1 MDTQTLLVIIIAL
14 LSANLIFVGIYI
26 VLILKEVRAAIT
38 KINGILDS
46 AEAVSSAVATPIV
59 GASGAISA
67 FSEGMKAFK
76 IIRDLRGKKQKSEAR
91 KQKVENDDD
100 E

>member
-26 VLILKEVRAAIT
+26 VLILKEVKT
-38 KINGILDS
+38 TVMKINEILDS
-46 AEAVSSAVATPIV
+46 AATVSNAVATPIA

-67 FSEGMKAFK
+67 FTEGIQAFK
-76 IIRDLRGKKQKSEAR
+76 VIRGLVGRKKSP
-91 KQKVENDDD
+91 KQVE
-100 E
+100 EVEEE

>member
-26 VLILKEVRAAIT
+26 VLILKEVKT
-38 KINGILDS
+38 TVMKINEILDS
-46 AEAVSSAVATPIV
+46 AATVSNAVATPIV

-67 FSEGMKAFK
+67 FTEGVKAFK
-76 IIRDLRGKKQKSEAR
+76 ALKNLNTTTKKKKTVKEVTEDVEEA
-91 KQKVENDDD
+91 
-100 E
+100 

>member
-26 VLILKEVRAAIT
+26 VLILKEVRTTVT
-38 KINGILDS
+38 KINEILDN
-46 AEAVSSAVATPIV
+46 AATVSSAVATPIV

-67 FSEGMKAFK
+67 FTEGVKAFK
-76 IIRDLRGKKQKSEAR
+76 ALKGLQDGNKKKKTTKIVTE
-91 KQKVENDDD
+91 ED
-100 E
+100 EGV

>member
-26 VLILKEVRAAIT
+26 VLILKEVRTTVT
-38 KINGILDS
+38 KINEILDS
-46 AEAVSSAVATPIV
+46 AASVSNAVATPIV

-67 FSEGMKAFK
+67 FTEGVKAFRAIK
-76 IIRDLRGKKQKSEAR
+76 NLTKKSKVAKRVEEDEEDL
-91 KQKVENDDD
+91 
-100 E
+100 

>member
-26 VLILKEVRAAIT
+26 VLILKEVRTTVT
-38 KINGILDS
+38 KINEILDS
-46 AEAVSSAVATPIV
+46 AASVSNAVATPIV

-67 FSEGMKAFK
+67 FTEGVKAFRAIK
-76 IIRDLRGKKQKSEAR
+76 NLTKKSKVNKQVEEDEEDL
-91 KQKVENDDD
+91 
-100 E
+100 

>member
-26 VLILKEVRAAIT
+26 VLILKEVRTSVT
-38 KINGILDS
+38 KINQILDS
-46 AEAVSSAVATPIV
+46 ASVVSSAVATPIA

-67 FSEGMKAFK
+67 FSEGIRAFRALK
-76 IIRDLRGKKQKSEAR
+76 DLRSKKQKKE
-91 KQKVENDDD
+91 KVVVED

>member
-14 LSANLIFVGIYI
+14 LSANLIFVGVYI

-67 FSEGMKAFK
+67 FSEGIKAFK
-76 IIRDLRGKKQKSEAR
+76 ILNNLRKKKKESAKKE
-91 KQKVENDDD
+91 KETD

>member
-26 VLILKEVRAAIT
+26 VLILKEVKT
-38 KINGILDS
+38 TVMKINEILDS
-46 AEAVSSAVATPIV
+46 AATVSNAVATPIA

-67 FSEGMKAFK
+67 FTEGVKAFK
-76 IIRDLRGKKQKSEAR
+76 AIRGLAKTKKYTK
-91 KQKVENDDD
+91 KVEEFD
-100 E
+100 ED